1 MKTAIPVM
9 YRDGDNYKI
18 HGCLVADGAITDSD
32 REKLKASLH
41 NGELYLP
48 LQLGLD
54 YYGTDWSSY
63 DPDDCDHPWHEMG
76 VDEIDVAEESKLR
89 LPGRHVEHVGSVDAF
104 VRRVAAA
111 SSVGWDSKRYSP
123 DAS

>member
-41 NGELYLP
+41 NGDLYLP

-76 VDEIDVAEESKLR
+76 VDEIEVAEDGKLR
-89 LPGRHVEHVGSVDAF
+89 LPSQHVEHVGAVDTF

-111 SSVGWDSKRYSP
+111 SSVGWDSKRYCP

>member
-1 MKTAIPVM
+1 MKTAIPVL
-9 YRDGDNYKI
+9 YRDRDNYKI
-18 HGCLVADGAITDSD
+18 HGCLVAYGAITDSD

-41 NGELYLP
+41 NEERYLP

-76 VDEIDVAEESKLR
+76 VGDIEVAEDGKLR
-89 LPGRHVEHVGSVDAF
+89 LPGQHVEHVGAVDAF
-104 VRRVAAA
+104 ARRVAAA
-111 SSVGWDSKRYSP
+111 SSVGWDSKRYCP